1 MSHTKTTAQP
11 SAATKTA
18 REWMLTLIPYRT
30 SNKTR
35 SWLEFAVTFIPFVLL
50 CTAAYFALNVSFLLS
65 FPLTVL
71 AAVFLVRLFI
81 IQHDCGHGAFF
92 NNKKLNDWLG
102 RFLGIFTMAPYDVWR
117 RAHNVHHS
125 ASGNLDKRGMG
136 DIDTLTVEEYQA
148 RSWKGKFKYRLYRH
162 PFVLFV
168 IGPIFIF
175 LFHYRLPIGFMNA
188 GAKYWISSMG
198 TNAAIA
204 VFVFLMIYFIGFVP
218 FLLVYL
224 PIILLAA
231 AMGVWMFYVQHQFEA
246 THWERQRGWDRE
258 EAALLG
264 SSHYDLP
271 PVLRWL
277 TGNIGIHHVH
287 HLNSRIPFYRLTEV
301 LRDHPALID
310 MKRLTFMDSFKC
322 IKLQL
327 WDESKRRL
335 VSFREAKTA

>member
-1 MSHTKTTAQP
+1 MSHAKTTGQP
-11 SAATKTA
+11 KVNPLTA
-18 REWMLTLIPYRT
+18 REWMKTLIPYRT
-30 SNKTR
+30 SSKTR
-35 SWLEFAVTFIPFVLL
+35 SWLEFFITFVPFVLL
-50 CTAAYFALNVSFLLS
+50 CTAAYFALNVSFILS

-71 AAVFLVRLFI
+71 AAIFLVRLFI

-92 NNKKLNDWLG
+92 NNKTLNDWMG
-102 RFLGIFTMAPYDVWR
+102 RFLGVFTMAPYDVWR

-125 ASGNLDKRGMG
+125 ASGNLDNRGMG
-136 DIDTLTVEEYQA
+136 DIDTLTVKEYQA

-175 LFHYRLPIGFMNA
+175 IFHYRLPIGFMNA
-188 GAKYWISSMG
+188 GPKYWISSMG
-198 TNAAIA
+198 TNIAIA
-204 VFVFLMIYFIGFVP
+204 AFVFLMIYFIGFVP

-231 AMGVWMFYVQHQFEA
+231 AMGVWLFYVQHQFET
-246 THWERQRGWDRE
+246 THWERQDDWNRE

-301 LRDHPALID
+301 LRDYPALVN

-322 IKLQL
+322 IQLQL
-327 WDESKRRL
+327 WDEAKFKL
-335 VSFREAKTA
+335 VSFKEARSA